1 MRRFYGPGGVSPR
14 ARAGAGHHLSGH
26 GPVAYRPPPAPT
38 NTLRWRHWRS
48 SLEPVRKEQTPEDR
62 PESVDPESVESR
74 TAALRLVA
82 KREHSLLS
90 LIELSHELTLS
101 MDFYGTA
108 DLALFNLMGQLGT
121 SRAALW
127 ILPPDTSRVP
137 VLLRSHG
144 IRKQWARAIGTACG
158 PKLTKKAQHK
168 DTPMLVE
175 DLEELLGSAGMKLTE
190 ECGIALFA
198 PIHAREKLFGLIA
211 FGNPADGHAYS
222 QVDLQV
228 LHASLGMLGVALE
241 NNGLYNRLLEKH
253 RQLRIASDNMKDLAN
268 LKSEFLRNINHELR
282 TPLTVI
288 IAYLNFLLEQ
298 ETEDSQRREF
308 LQTIS
313 DESDKLKLLMEK
325 LLDFS
330 AISANNLGMEMEP
343 GDLGAF
349 VGTFYTDRLPGV
361 AESIHEFSIENH
373 GGLPHAVFDPLR
385 VRQIL
390 DVLVDN
396 ALKFTPQGSAITL
409 RLSTRIMDSQS
420 WVAVEIGDDGPGI
433 PPERLPHIFDSFRQ
447 GDGSSTRSVGGM
459 GMGLAYAR
467 KLAENM
473 GGHLEAKSAP
483 GEGATFCLSLPTV

>member
-1 MRRFYGPGGVSPR
+1 M
-14 ARAGAGHHLSGH
+14 
-26 GPVAYRPPPAPT
+26 
-38 NTLRWRHWRS
+38 
-48 SLEPVRKEQTPEDR
+48 EPVRKQNPEDSPR
-62 PESVDPESVESR
+62 RIERDDTESVRSR
-74 TAALRLVA
+74 TGALRLVA

-90 LIELSHELTLS
+90 LIELSHELTVS

-127 ILPPDTSRVP
+127 ILPPDATRAP

-158 PKLTKKAQHK
+158 QKLTKTAQHK
-168 DTPMLVE
+168 DAPMLVE
-175 DLEELLGSAGMKLTE
+175 DLGDLLGPAGMKLSE

-198 PIHAREKLFGLIA
+198 PIHARRKLFGLIA
-211 FGNPADGHAYS
+211 FGNRVDGQAYS
-222 QVDLQV
+222 QVELQV
-228 LHASLGMLGVALE
+228 LHASLGMLGVSLE

-253 RQLRIASDNMKDLAN
+253 RQLRLANDNLKDLDR

-282 TPLTVI
+282 TPLTII

-298 ETEDSQRREF
+298 ETEDGQRKEF

-313 DESDKLKLLMEK
+313 DESDKLKMLMEK

-330 AISANNLGMEMEP
+330 AISANSLGMEMEP
-343 GDLGAF
+343 GDLEAF
-349 VGTFYTDRLPGV
+349 VEGFYKDRLPGV
-361 AESIHEFSIENH
+361 AESIHEFSIETNS
-373 GGLPHAVFDPLR
+373 GLPQAIFDPMR

-396 ALKFTPQGSAITL
+396 AVKFTPAGSTITL
-409 RLSTRIMDSQS
+409 RLSTRIMDGQA
-420 WVAVEIGDDGPGI
+420 WAQVEVEDDGSGI
-433 PPERLPHIFDSFRQ
+433 PAERFPHIFDSFRQ

-473 GGHLEAKSAP
+473 GGRLEAKSTP
-483 GEGATFCLSLPTV
+483 GDGATFCLSLPTA